1 MRSANL
7 VLTAL
12 ATFAFAACTVGD
24 AADPTIDPTSA
35 DVGDQEPLEAG
46 DETALGPI
54 TAGLTAGQQA
64 RVCNATALNQRSGPS
79 TSNAILKTIPSGSTV
94 QVLEVSGSWVKNTWN
109 GSTGYSS
116 GQYLCEVT
124 TGGTPPGPEPTGTG
138 GGFASTAITR
148 ANFLSIGAASVGF
161 SYYWGGGRL
170 ADGAP
175 KGSCYGSC
183 PNCTHSGSYGAD
195 CSGFIGKTWLLPASL
210 PMDSNK
216 HPYST
221 ASFATSSSLW
231 TMVSRSTL
239 QPGDALNYRSGG
251 SGHIVMYDK
260 NDPWGSFWAY
270 EARGC
275 SYGIVHNIRTA
286 GSAYKGLRRKGV

>member
-12 ATFAFAACTVGD
+12 ASFVFAACTVGD
-24 AADPTIDPTSA
+24 AADPEIDPTSA

-46 DETALGPI
+46 DESALGPI
-54 TAGLTAGQQA
+54 AAGLTAGQQA

-94 QVLEVSGSWVKNTWN
+94 QVLEVSGSWVKNSWN

-116 GQYLCEVT
+116 GQYLCEVST
-124 TGGTPPGPEPTGTG
+124 TPTGPEPTGAG
-138 GGFASTAITR
+138 EGFASTDISR
-148 ANFLSIGAASVGF
+148 ASFLSIGAASVGF

-195 CSGFIGKTWLLPASL
+195 CSGFIGKTWLLPAAL

-221 ASFATSSSLW
+221 SSFAGSSSLW
-231 TMVSRSTL
+231 RSTNRSTIER
-239 QPGDALNYRSGG
+239 GDALVYRSGG
-251 SGHIVMYDK
+251 AGHIVMYEKD
-260 NDPWGSFWAY
+260 DPWGSFWAY

-286 GSAYKGLRRKGV
+286 GSAYKAIRRTGI